1 MRKMGLGRGLDALLP
16 DTDSSDSG
24 VRQVPVSQID
34 RNPGQPRVTFDDESL
49 ASLSESIRSSG
60 ILQPLL
66 VTEQENGRF
75 TIVAGERRFRA
86 ARLAGLAEVPCLVK
100 TMTREEAMAASLIE
114 NLQRE
119 DLNPVEEAEGIRS
132 LMNECS
138 LTQEQIAA
146 RLGQSRPAIANT
158 LRLLTLD
165 SEMQSA
171 LRAGKLSAAH
181 GRVLAGIKDEAFQK
195 ALFQRA
201 LREHLSVR
209 QMELLAAD
217 GPKPGTP
224 SRPKTSAPL
233 SPELSDMRERLR
245 SAVGV
250 KNVIFQGNGKKGK
263 ITLSYSSPEELDLI
277 YAALETLEGR

>member
-1 MRKMGLGRGLDALLP
+1 MKKLGLGRGLDALLP
-16 DTDSSDSG
+16 DSGADESG
-24 VRQVPVSQID
+24 VRQIPLSQID
-34 RNPGQPRVTFDDESL
+34 RNPGQPRVRFDDESL
-49 ASLSESIRSSG
+49 SSLSESIRSSG

-66 VTEQENGRF
+66 VTEQDNGRY

-86 ARLAGLAEVPCLVK
+86 ARMAGLTDVPCLDR
-100 TMTREEAMAASLIE
+100 TMTRDEILAAALIE

-119 DLNPVEEAEGIRS
+119 DLNPVEAAEGIRA
-132 LMNECS
+132 LMDECS

-146 RLGQSRPAIANT
+146 RLGQSRPAVANT
-158 LRLLTLD
+158 LRLLSLD
-165 SEMQSA
+165 NEMQDA
-171 LRAGKLSAAH
+171 LRAGKLSAGH
-181 GRVLAGIKDEAFQK
+181 GRVLAGVKDEAFQK
-195 ALFQRA
+195 ALFRKA

-217 GPKPGTP
+217 GPAPAAP
-224 SRPKTSAPL
+224 ARPKAAPAL
-233 SPELSDMRERLR
+233 SPELADMRERLR

-250 KNVIFQGNGKKGK
+250 KNVVFQGNGKKGR

>member
-1 MRKMGLGRGLDALLP
+1 MKKLGLGRGLDALLP
-16 DTDSSDSG
+16 DTGAEEGG

-34 RNPGQPRVTFDDESL
+34 RNPGQPRTSFDDDTLS
-49 ASLSESIRSSG
+49 ALSESIRSSG

-66 VTEQENGRF
+66 VTEQENGRY

-86 ARLAGLAEVPCLVK
+86 ARLASLSEVPCLVK

-119 DLNPVEEAEGIRS
+119 DLNPAEEAEGIRA
-132 LMNECS
+132 LMDQCG
-138 LTQEQIAA
+138 LTQEQVAA
-146 RLGQSRPAIANT
+146 RLGQSRPAVANT

-165 SEMQSA
+165 KEMLDA
-171 LRAGKLSAAH
+171 LRTGKLSAGH
-181 GRVLAGIKDEAFQK
+181 GRVLAGIRDEAFRA
-195 ALFQRA
+195 ALFQKA

-209 QMELLAAD
+209 QMEALAAD
-217 GPKPGTP
+217 GPAPAVP
-224 SRPKTSAPL
+224 ARPKPPVAL
-233 SPELSDMRERLR
+233 APELSDMRERLR

-250 KNVIFQGNGKKGK
+250 KNVLFQGNGKKGK
-263 ITLSYSSPEELDLI
+263 ITLAYNSPEELDLI

>member
-1 MRKMGLGRGLDALLP
+1 MKKLGLGRGLDALLP
-16 DTDSSDSG
+16 DTGAEESG
-24 VRQVPVSQID
+24 VRQIPLSQID
-34 RNPGQPRVTFDDESL
+34 RNPGQPRVRFDDESL
-49 ASLSESIRSSG
+49 SSLSESIRSSG

-66 VTEQENGRF
+66 VTEQENGRY

-86 ARLAGLAEVPCLVK
+86 ARMAGLTDVPCLVR
-100 TMTREEAMAASLIE
+100 TMTREEIMAAALIE

-119 DLNPVEEAEGIRS
+119 DLNPVEAAEGIRA
-132 LMNECS
+132 LMDECS

-146 RLGQSRPAIANT
+146 RLGQSRPAVANT
-158 LRLLTLD
+158 LRLLSLD
-165 SEMQSA
+165 HEMQDA
-171 LRAGKLSAAH
+171 IRAGKLSAAH
-181 GRVLAGIKDEAFQK
+181 GRVLAGIRDEAFRN

-217 GPKPGTP
+217 GPVPAAP
-224 SRPKTSAPL
+224 ARPKAAPSL
-233 SPELSDMRERLR
+233 SPELADMRERLR

-250 KNVIFQGNGKKGK
+250 KNVVFQGNGKKGK

-277 YAALETLEGR
+277 YAALETLEGK

>member
-1 MRKMGLGRGLDALLP
+1 MRKLGLGRGLDALLP
-16 DTDSSDSG
+16 DTGAEESG
-24 VRQVPVSQID
+24 VRQIPLSQID
-34 RNPGQPRVTFDDESL
+34 RNPGQPRVRFDDESL
-49 ASLSESIRSSG
+49 SSLSESIRSSG

-66 VTEQENGRF
+66 VTEQENGRY

-86 ARLAGLAEVPCLVK
+86 ARMAGLTDVPCLVR
-100 TMTREEAMAASLIE
+100 TMTREEIMAAALIE

-119 DLNPVEEAEGIRS
+119 DLNPVEAAEGIRA
-132 LMNECS
+132 LMDECS

-146 RLGQSRPAIANT
+146 RLGQSRPAVANT
-158 LRLLTLD
+158 LRLLSLD
-165 SEMQSA
+165 SEMQDA

-181 GRVLAGIKDEAFQK
+181 GRVLAGVKDEAFRK

-217 GPKPGTP
+217 GPKPAAAP
-224 SRPKTSAPL
+224 RPKTAAPL

-250 KNVIFQGNGKKGK
+250 KNVVFQGNGKKGR

>member
-16 DTDSSDSG
+16 DTDSSDGG

-100 TMTREEAMAASLIE
+100 TMTKEEAMAASLIE

-158 LRLLTLD
+158 LRLLSLD
-165 SEMQSA
+165 SEMQNA

-217 GPKPGTP
+217 GPVPAAP
-224 SRPKTSAPL
+224 ARPKAAPAL
-233 SPELSDMRERLR
+233 SPELADMRERLR

>member
-1 MRKMGLGRGLDALLP
+1 MKKLGLGRGLDALLP
-16 DTDSSDSG
+16 DTGAEESG
-24 VRQVPVSQID
+24 VRQIPLSQID
-34 RNPGQPRVTFDDESL
+34 RNPGQPRVRFDDESL
-49 ASLSESIRSSG
+49 SSLSESIRSSG

-66 VTEQENGRF
+66 VTEQENGRY

-86 ARLAGLAEVPCLVK
+86 ARMAGLTDVPCLVR
-100 TMTREEAMAASLIE
+100 TMTREEILAAALIE

-119 DLNPVEEAEGIRS
+119 DLNPVEAAEGIRA
-132 LMNECS
+132 LMDECS

-146 RLGQSRPAIANT
+146 RLGQSRPAVANT
-158 LRLLTLD
+158 LRLLSLD
-165 SEMQSA
+165 HEMQDA
-171 LRAGKLSAAH
+171 LRAGKLSAGH
-181 GRVLAGIKDEAFQK
+181 GRVLAGVKDEAFQK
-195 ALFQRA
+195 ALFQKA

-217 GPKPGTP
+217 GPVPAAP
-224 SRPKTSAPL
+224 ARPKAAPSL
-233 SPELSDMRERLR
+233 SPELADMRERLR

-250 KNVIFQGNGKKGK
+250 KNVIFQGNGKKGR

>member
-16 DTDSSDSG
+16 DTDSSDGG

-100 TMTREEAMAASLIE
+100 TMTKEEAMAASLIE

-165 SEMQSA
+165 SEMQNA

-217 GPKPGTP
+217 GPKPAAAP
-224 SRPKTSAPL
+224 RPKTAVPL
-233 SPELSDMRERLR
+233 APELSDMRERLR

-250 KNVIFQGNGKKGK
+250 KNVVFQGNGKKGK

>member
-16 DTDSSDSG
+16 DTDSSDGG

-66 VTEQENGRF
+66 VTEQENGRY

-86 ARLAGLAEVPCLVK
+86 ARMAGLTDVPCLVR
-100 TMTREEAMAASLIE
+100 TMTREEILAAALIE

-119 DLNPVEEAEGIRS
+119 DLNPVEAAEGIRS
-132 LMNECS
+132 LMDECS

-146 RLGQSRPAIANT
+146 RLGQSRPAVANT
-158 LRLLTLD
+158 LRLLSLD
-165 SEMQSA
+165 HEMQDA
-171 LRAGKLSAAH
+171 LRAGKLSAGH
-181 GRVLAGIKDEAFQK
+181 GRVLAGVKDEAFRK
-195 ALFQRA
+195 ALFQKA

-217 GPKPGTP
+217 GPAPAAP
-224 SRPKTSAPL
+224 ARPKAAPSL
-233 SPELSDMRERLR
+233 SPELADMRERLR

-250 KNVIFQGNGKKGK
+250 KNVVFQGNGKKGK

>member
-1 MRKMGLGRGLDALLP
+1 MKKLGLGRGLDALLP
-16 DTDSSDSG
+16 DTGAEESG
-24 VRQVPVSQID
+24 VRQIPLSQID
-34 RNPGQPRVTFDDESL
+34 RNPGQPRVRFDDESL
-49 ASLSESIRSSG
+49 SSLSESIRSSG

-66 VTEQENGRF
+66 VTEQENGRY

-86 ARLAGLAEVPCLVK
+86 ARMAGLTDVPCLVR
-100 TMTREEAMAASLIE
+100 TMTREEILAAALIE

-119 DLNPVEEAEGIRS
+119 DLNPVEAAEGIRA
-132 LMNECS
+132 LMDECS

-146 RLGQSRPAIANT
+146 RLGQSRPAVANT
-158 LRLLTLD
+158 LRLLSLD
-165 SEMQSA
+165 HEMQDA

-181 GRVLAGIKDEAFQK
+181 GRVLAGVRDDNFRK

-217 GPKPGTP
+217 GPKPASP
-224 SRPKTSAPL
+224 ARPKSAPSL
-233 SPELSDMRERLR
+233 SPELADMRERLR

-250 KNVIFQGNGKKGK
+250 KNVVFQGNGKKGR